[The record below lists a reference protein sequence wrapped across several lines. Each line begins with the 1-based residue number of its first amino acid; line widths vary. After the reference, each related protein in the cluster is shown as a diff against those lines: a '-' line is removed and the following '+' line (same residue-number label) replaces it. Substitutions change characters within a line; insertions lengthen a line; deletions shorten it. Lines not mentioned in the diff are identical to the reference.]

1 MIKLSSDNHRS
12 RINLLLYFLGI
23 VFVILVI
30 RIFGL
35 QIVQGRFYRKLAEKN
50 IIKIVLLPQNRGEF
64 VDRNGFVLAGNI
76 PDYILEIYPYLIKN
90 REEIIHLLNEISHI
104 PEKEIREKLKNAK
117 SFYRPVVLKRHL
129 TVSEIANIVENIT
142 DLPGVSVERKPLRD
156 YRYGTITS
164 HLIGYTG
171 EITESELKER
181 PELKEGDIIGK
192 SGLEKMHDVFLR
204 GSPGID
210 YIEVDAKGR
219 EIGLIKEMKSIE
231 PEPGA
236 EVRLTIDINLQKMV
250 DSLFTEYTSGSV
262 VAINPQDGSVL
273 VLYCKPGFDPNILV
287 KGISFEGLRKMVF
300 REGSSFWNR
309 ATRSIYPPGSI
320 FKIVV
325 AAIALE
331 DGVIIAN
338 TRMNSCSGS
347 LRIGNR
353 IFNCWKRHGILKT
366 HKAIVQSCNV
376 FFYQVGM
383 KLGFS
388 NFEKGVK
395 RLRFFEK
402 TGIDLPEE
410 KCGFFPDKEWYKKKF
425 DISDPT
431 RGMVANLSI
440 GQGEVLV
447 TPLEVCS
454 FFSGI
459 ANEGYIMTPH
469 LVKQIQDISGNILY
483 KPEMHRRKIS
493 LSEKTINFLRKAMLG
508 VVNES
513 GGTGVLSRIKD
524 IKVAGKTGT
533 TENPH
538 GEDHAWFVAFAPYD
552 KPEICIV
559 VMVENAGHGGNIAAP
574 IAREI
579 IKKALEHHGEKKSA
593 FLNPNNE
600 KTPIPTYKK
609 QYFNDELQ
617 EIVQKIIK
625 F

>member
-90 REEIIHLLNEISHI
+90 REEIIHLLSEISHI

-236 EVRLTIDINLQKMV
+236 EVQLTIDINLQKMA
-250 DSLFTEYTSGSV
+250 DSLFAEYTSGSV

-309 ATRSIYPPGSI
+309 ATMSIYPPGSI

-366 HKAIVQSCNV
+366 HKAIVQSCDV

-388 NFEKGVK
+388 NLEKGVE

-402 TGIDLPEE
+402 TDIDLPEE

-469 LVKQIQDISGNILY
+469 LLKQIQDISGNILY
-483 KPEMHRRKIS
+483 KPEMHRRKIP

-533 TENPH
+533 AENPH

-579 IKKALEHHGEKKSA
+579 IKKALQ
-593 FLNPNNE
+593 P
-600 KTPIPTYKK
+600 
-609 QYFNDELQ
+609 
-617 EIVQKIIK
+617 
-625 F
+625 